1 MIILHSFFC
10 RAGAHCPQEIPF
22 KPLKPSQLPLDTLA
36 IEERI
41 NRKIPTPGGVTTIP
55 HDVDPE
61 IIRNLEQRKK
71 EDEEFFAVKP
81 KPRGKSKSILFKK
94 SPEDEVRSNSIV
106 QTFTEKP
113 FTLYIKDLDC
123 ILAGGDDR
131 RIEEKSLGA
140 IPKAFPALDIREKP
154 GAAAVQTNRLNPTF
168 VKSGTG
174 LLLKQ

>member
-1 MIILHSFFC
+1 M
-10 RAGAHCPQEIPF
+10 
-22 KPLKPSQLPLDTLA
+22 
-36 IEERI
+36 
-41 NRKIPTPGGVTTIP
+41 
-55 HDVDPE
+55 DPE

-81 KPRGKSKSILFKK
+81 KPRGKSKSILFRK

-106 QTFTEKP
+106 QTFTDKQTNKQKP

-140 IPKAFPALDIREKP
+140 IPKTFPALDIREKP

-168 VKSGTG
+168 VKSALWST
-174 LLLKQ
+174 